1 MSLWAA
7 RPHLGWVEALEG
19 RGDSGRAREEAE
31 AALALSRD
39 HGYREIERRAASL
52 AGCGLRTAS

>member
-7 RPHLGWVEALEG
+7 RPHLGWAEALEG

-31 AALALSRD
+31 TALALSRD

-52 AGCGLRTAS
+52 AGCGLPTAS